1 MAELPTQIIGQL
13 LGMLGGGSSE
23 GGSSLPGSSE

>member
-23 GGSSLPGSSE
+23 GSSLPGSSE